1 MASLIDSTAQFEQ
14 RGKDVGLSVAALGRL
29 QRAGIVALGV
39 LAYSHGQPGQA
50 ISDDAFSNWVR
61 NNIDNAMS
69 LGDQAMIK
77 RLLFEAHMLVLA
89 SLKEQVTTPDAAAH
103 RKVPPSERESKM
115 SNIKTTLVG
124 LNLEAANEPGH
135 TLLDACAQMF
145 HLNEIRYVP
154 PEKCVSRLHEVT
166 HAKQPSKQIELEAD
180 KLVIKEKQEVPTET
194 ASSALQVK
202 EALERRGIGLVFADL
217 VSHASYTKY
226 LSSLFGHLHREPP
239 PGYSRCSVGQL
250 VNADKT
256 VWARMLEEGIRPKRA
271 ADGTL
276 PLDTALSRA
285 LESYQVSFALLP
297 LPAAK
302 KVEKPPKPPKI
313 RTQFWAKPGK
323 GKGGGKSKSGKG
335 QKLPFGIVKLGGVG
349 RTPDGKNLCFKYNLE
364 SCSEASDGAACTKGE
379 HLCAKCF
386 GAHPIS
392 EHNKH

>member
-1 MASLIDSTAQFEQ
+1 MASLIDSSAQFDQ
-14 RGKDVGLSVAALGRL
+14 RAQEIGLSRASIGRL
-29 QRAGIVALGV
+29 HRAGIVTLGV

-50 ISDDAFSNWVR
+50 ISDDAFNAWVR
-61 NNIDNAMS
+61 DNIDNAMS

-103 RKVPPSERESKM
+103 RKVPASERESKM
-115 SNIKTTLVG
+115 ANIKTTLVG
-124 LNLEAANEPGH
+124 LNLEGANEPGH

-180 KLVIKEKQEVPTET
+180 KLVIREKQEVPTET

-202 EALERRGIGLVFADL
+202 EALDRRGIGLVFADL
-217 VSHASYTKY
+217 ITHASYTKY
-226 LSSLFGHLHREPP
+226 LSSLFSHLHREPP
-239 PGYSRCSVGQL
+239 QGYSRCSVSQL
-250 VNADKT
+250 VSADKA
-256 VWARMLEEGIRPKRA
+256 VWAKLLEDGIRPKRA

-297 LPAAK
+297 LPTAK
-302 KVEKPPKPPKI
+302 KADKPPKPPKV
-313 RTQFWAKPGK
+313 RTHFWEKPNK
-323 GKGGGKSKSGKG
+323 GKGGGKGKSGKG
-335 QKLPFGIVKLGGVG
+335 QKLPYGIVKHGGVG

-364 SCSEASDGAACTKGE
+364 GCSEAADGASCTKGE
-379 HLCAKCF
+379 HVCAKCF
-386 GAHPIS
+386 GTHPIS
-392 EHNKH
+392 EHHKH

>member
-1 MASLIDSTAQFEQ
+1 MASLIDSAAQFEQ
-14 RGKDVGLSVAALGRL
+14 RAKDVGLSVAALGRL
-29 QRAGIVALGV
+29 QRAGIVTLGV

-115 SNIKTTLVG
+115 SNIKNTLVG
-124 LNLEAANEPGH
+124 LNLEGANEPGH

-217 VSHASYTKY
+217 VSHASYTIPSTY
-226 LSSLFGHLHREPP
+226 HH
-239 PGYSRCSVGQL
+239 CSVICIVSLLPVTQG
-250 VNADKT
+250 A
-256 VWARMLEEGIRPKRA
+256 VWANWSMPTRQFGPGCWKKAFAPRGRLMAPC
-271 ADGTL
+271 
-276 PLDTALSRA
+276 LSILR
-285 LESYQVSFALLP
+285 
-297 LPAAK
+297 
-302 KVEKPPKPPKI
+302 
-313 RTQFWAKPGK
+313 
-323 GKGGGKSKSGKG
+323 
-335 QKLPFGIVKLGGVG
+335 
-349 RTPDGKNLCFKYNLE
+349 
-364 SCSEASDGAACTKGE
+364 
-379 HLCAKCF
+379 
-386 GAHPIS
+386 
-392 EHNKH
+392 